1 MSTIH
6 VLPLKYQT
14 NKFALLY
21 LISYGQSE
29 EAFYFQNLADSI
41 FTGFFTLELIVKLY
55 AMGKE
60 YFKTGW
66 NILDFSLVILGLIGM
81 DMMI

>member
-1 MSTIH
+1 MSTLH
-6 VLPLKYQT
+6 VVPLKYQT
-14 NKFALLY
+14 NNFALLY

-41 FTGFFTLELIVKLY
+41 FRGFFTLELIFKLY